1 MFGFIKKLFGG
12 VFAFL
17 GGLFGGK
24 KSKDSEASAPK
35 AKKSK
40 GGFYLELDDTGNVK
54 SETAEAKKP
63 ESAKLKLATAEPPK
77 AEAPAPAPAAPAPVP
92 VAAPAATT
100 PADAN
105 LNGRVETVVVEQR
118 PSQPVAATN
127 GKAPAQ
133 AESTCAPQY
142 LTPVSTGS
150 RRRPGPSLD
159 TFRNMARQV
168 KTPS

>member
-77 AEAPAPAPAAPAPVP
+77 AEAPAPAAPAPVP

-133 AESTCAPQY
+133 AESTFAPQY